1 MAEENE
7 YTNED
12 GTIKDA
18 KAVLDALQRAKKE
31 AKAFREERDSL
42 QQRLDSDD
50 RGADVEKFK
59 QKALRSE
66 AKLALQAQGIKNSD
80 GVAKYLDLEGVDFD
94 DDGGVKGLDDSI
106 KKLKTDIPDLF
117 DPKKRAGQSIADIH
131 EKAGAAKKLTGTEAQ
146 VARLFAKQ

>member
-1 MAEENE
+1 MSEENE

-31 AKAFREERDSL
+31 AKAFREERDAL

-50 RGADVEKFK
+50 RGADIEKHK
-59 QKALRSE
+59 QRALRAE
-66 AKLALQAQGIKNSD
+66 AKLALQAKGIKNVD

-94 DDGGVKGLDDSI
+94 DDGGVTGLDDSI
-106 KKLKTDIPDLF
+106 TKLKNDIPDLF
-117 DPKKRAGQSIADIH
+117 DVKKRVGSTADIFSQG
-131 EKAGAAKKLTGTEAQ
+131 EPKQKMTGTEAQ
-146 VARLFAKQ
+146 VKRLMHR